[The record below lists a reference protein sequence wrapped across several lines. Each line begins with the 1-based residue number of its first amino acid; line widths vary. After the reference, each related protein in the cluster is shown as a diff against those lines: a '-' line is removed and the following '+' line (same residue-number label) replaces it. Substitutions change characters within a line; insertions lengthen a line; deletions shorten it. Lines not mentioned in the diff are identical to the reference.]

1 MTLYDR
7 YRPRRSFLQTLLR
20 WLVIIGGIVIMVWAW
35 RVTEINLSDLPAG
48 FSDVQP
54 LLSALLRPEVLSRDE
69 EEVVLVAPLQIPC
82 IDLPPPQMNPTPQ
95 GYMVLSSTCGE
106 RGEAIDVEGLDFPPT
121 IEVAIRLAALDNP
134 RIDRLAT
141 VVTDNQGQFET
152 TVTIPPD
159 FTYKAEYLAHRL
171 RAEYVLVSGPIGL
184 SETTRLVIDKM
195 IETVLLALMAT
206 VLAIFFAIP
215 ISFLAA
221 RNLMTRSTIGTAIYY
236 LVRLTLNLLR
246 AIEPLIWA
254 IIFAVWVGVGPFA
267 GVLALTLHSIAALG
281 KLYSEQIESIEPG
294 PIEAVTAT
302 GANQLQV
309 IIYGVIPQIV
319 PPYIAFT
326 LYRWDI
332 NVRMSTVIGLV
343 GGGGIGFL
351 LIQWI
356 NLLQY
361 QQAAVA
367 VWAIAIVVS
376 VMDYVSAIVRE
387 RLV

>member
-1 MTLYDR
+1 MSLYDR
-7 YRPRRSFLQTLLR
+7 YRPHRTFLQTLLR
-20 WLVIIGGIVIMVWAW
+20 WLVIIGGIAIMMWAW
-35 RVTEINLSDLPAG
+35 RVTEIDLQALPAG

-54 LLSALLRPEVLSRDE
+54 LLRALLQPEVLSRDE

-82 IDLPPPQMNPTPQ
+82 SDLPPPQMDPTPK
-95 GYMVLSSTCGE
+95 GYMILSSTCGA
-106 RGEAIDVEGLDFPPT
+106 RGQPIDVQGLDFPPT
-121 IEVAIRLAALDNP
+121 IEVTMRLAAADNP
-134 RIDRLAT
+134 RIDRLGT
-141 VVTDNQGQFET
+141 MVTDNQGQFET
-152 TVTIPPD
+152 TITIPSD
-159 FTYKAEYLAHRL
+159 FTYKAESLAHRL
-171 RAEYVLVSGPIGL
+171 RAEYVIVSGPLGL
-184 SETTRLVIDKM
+184 SETTRLVIEKM

-206 VLAIFFAIP
+206 VFAIFFAIP

-221 RNLMTRSTIGTAIYY
+221 RNLMTRTAIGTVIYY
-236 LVRLTLNLLR
+236 VVRLILNLLR

-294 PIEAVTAT
+294 PIEAITAT

-361 QQAAVA
+361 RQAAVA